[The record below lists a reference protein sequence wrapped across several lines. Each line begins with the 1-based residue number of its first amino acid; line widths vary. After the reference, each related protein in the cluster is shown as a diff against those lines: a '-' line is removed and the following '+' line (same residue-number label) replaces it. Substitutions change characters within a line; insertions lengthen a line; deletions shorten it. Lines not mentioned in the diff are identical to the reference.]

1 MSQLSAPVPG
11 GPPVSDVGYR
21 GYTGPLHTR
30 AIRWWIVASAGMR
43 MMIKRP
49 GFWIL
54 SALSI
59 MPYLSAGLL
68 FYFQSLGAQLGQLTP
83 PYPVGQKY
91 AGHFWGAL
99 EWQQLGLFLVAL
111 MIGAGSIAADNRTNA
126 LLVYLSKPLTKGDY
140 LLGKWMGVFLTLF
153 LISLTPALVLYA
165 YCLISFRTKGFL
177 TEEPLLILR
186 LLAAS
191 AIPALIHASLL
202 LGFSA
207 WSKTPRLS
215 GALYAGIY
223 MVGGFVSQVIGL
235 IVYRGDLSEGIL
247 LRHMSV
253 GGIISGL
260 TQLIYGVTILSR
272 GFHRS
277 RGMEVLSLDPPVAW
291 ITVTVGVGLV
301 LVGVAAAR
309 AKIQAVEVIRG

>member
-11 GPPVSDVGYR
+11 GAPIADISYR
-21 GYTGPLHTR
+21 DYGGPLHTR
-30 AIRWWIVASAGMR
+30 AIRWWIVAAAGLR
-43 MMIKRP
+43 MLIRRP

-54 SALSI
+54 SALSLV
-59 MPYLSAGLL
+59 PYGFGGLI
-68 FYFQSLGAQLGQLTP
+68 FYLQGLGVQMGRMTP
-83 PYPVGQKY
+83 EYPVGQKY
-91 AGHFWGAL
+91 AAHFWGAL
-99 EWQQLGLFLVAL
+99 EWQQLSIFLIAL

-126 LLVYLSKPLTKGDY
+126 LLVYLSKPITKGDY

-153 LISLTPALVLYA
+153 LVALLPALALYL

-177 TEEPLLILR
+177 SEEPLLILR
-186 LLAAS
+186 LLGAS
-191 AIPALIHASLL
+191 AVPAAIHASLL

-215 GALYAGIY
+215 GALYAGVY
-223 MVGGFVSQVIGL
+223 FVGGLVSQVIGL

-253 GGIISGL
+253 GGIISGM
-260 TQLIYGVTILSR
+260 TQWVYGVTLLQQ

-277 RGMEVLSLDPPVAW
+277 RGMEVLALDPPVFW
-291 ITVTVGVGLV
+291 ITVSIAVSLVVLGL
-301 LVGVAAAR
+301 GAAR
-309 AKIQAVEVIRG
+309 MKIQAVEVIRG

>member
-1 MSQLSAPVPG
+1 MSELSAPLPG
-11 GPPVSDVGYR
+11 GTPVSDTGYR
-21 GYTGPLHTR
+21 DYNGPLHTR
-30 AIRWWIVASAGMR
+30 AIRWWIVAAAGLR
-43 MMIKRP
+43 MLTRRP

-54 SALSI
+54 SALSV

-68 FYFQSLGAQLGQLTP
+68 FYFQSFGAQLGQLTP

-99 EWQQLGLFLVAL
+99 EWQQLSLFLIAL
-111 MIGAGSIAADNRTNA
+111 MVGAGSIAADNRTNA

-140 LLGKWMGVFLTLF
+140 LLGKWMGVFLMLF
-153 LISLTPALVLYA
+153 LIALVPALVLYA

-177 TEEPLLILR
+177 SEEPLLILR
-186 LLAAS
+186 LLGAA
-191 AIPALIHASLL
+191 AVPAAIHASLL

-215 GALYAGIY
+215 GAIYAGVY

-235 IVYRGDLSEGIL
+235 IVYRGDMSEGIL
-247 LRHMSV
+247 LRHMSI
-253 GGIISGL
+253 GGVISGL
-260 TQLIYGVTILSR
+260 TQLIYGVTILTR

-277 RGMEVLSLDPPVAW
+277 RGMEVVALDPPVAW
-291 ITVTVGVGLV
+291 ITLAVAAGLV
-301 LVGVAAAR
+301 VGGLVAAR